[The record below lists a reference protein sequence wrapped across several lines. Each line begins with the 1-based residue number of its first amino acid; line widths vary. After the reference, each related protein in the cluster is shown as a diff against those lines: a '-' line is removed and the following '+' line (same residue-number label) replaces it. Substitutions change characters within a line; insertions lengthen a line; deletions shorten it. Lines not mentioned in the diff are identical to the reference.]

1 MTDKIPSSGEMEDD
15 KNAEKWAENIVFLG
29 GLAGRC
35 VIEFTVA
42 DQILKHTMGVGLSDI
57 MPGQGYGA
65 FFATLVTD
73 YALRKAYHGI
83 KDAITGPRGR
93 DVPEAAQAEQKG
105 SVWLVSG
112 FPDGEVVAMDAKEF
126 RKFEADLAKKGAS
139 LTKVVPDDDGTI
151 TTMHYRGGKLHR
163 EDGPAILVTKNG
175 ETVSETWLK
184 DGLKVQKSQDAT
196 LQVRCEF

>member
-1 MTDKIPSSGEMEDD
+1 MTDKIPSSGEAEDD

-35 VIEFTVA
+35 AIEFTVA

-57 MPGQGYGA
+57 MPGQGYGV

-83 KDAITGPRGR
+83 KNAISGPRGR
-93 DVPEAAQAEQKG
+93 EVPEAAQAEQKG
-105 SVWLVSG
+105 GVWLVSG
-112 FPDGEVVAMDAKEF
+112 FPSGEVVAMDAKEF
-126 RKFEADLAKKGAS
+126 RKFEADLAKKGAN
-139 LTKVVPDDDGTI
+139 LTKVVPSDDGSI

-163 EDGPAILVTKNG
+163 EDGPAIIVTKDG

-184 DGLKVQKSQDAT
+184 DGLKVQKSQDAAF
-196 LQVRCEF
+196 QVRCEF